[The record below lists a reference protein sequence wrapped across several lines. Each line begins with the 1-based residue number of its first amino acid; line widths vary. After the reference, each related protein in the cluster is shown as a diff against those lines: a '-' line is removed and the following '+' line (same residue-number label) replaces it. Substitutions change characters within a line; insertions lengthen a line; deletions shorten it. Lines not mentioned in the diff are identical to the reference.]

1 MFDERRTSSAYWHN
15 RSSDLLISARTLS
28 KAMAESHGLELSCWA
43 PYKMLIGMSFELL
56 FKCHC
61 VETGITFRP
70 THDLVQ
76 LARTANLPIS
86 GPETGIL
93 KTLSAFIVWDGRYPI
108 PKTVELF
115 EEHWKHQSK
124 SSQDDELDFDKL
136 LPIWRRFSDLYLEVC
151 ATSSPNVR
159 GAA

>member
-1 MFDERRTSSAYWHN
+1 
-15 RSSDLLISARTLS
+15 
-28 KAMAESHGLELSCWA
+28 MAERDGLELSCWA

-56 FKCHC
+56 FKSHC
-61 VETGITFRP
+61 VKNGIAFRP

-76 LARTANLPIS
+76 LVRTANLPIS
-86 GPETGIL
+86 GHEIDIL

-108 PKTVELF
+108 PKTVELL

-136 LPIWRRFSDLYLEVC
+136 LPIWRRYSDLYLEVC
-151 ATSSPNVR
+151 PTSSPHVR
-159 GAA
+159 GAASQETPDK